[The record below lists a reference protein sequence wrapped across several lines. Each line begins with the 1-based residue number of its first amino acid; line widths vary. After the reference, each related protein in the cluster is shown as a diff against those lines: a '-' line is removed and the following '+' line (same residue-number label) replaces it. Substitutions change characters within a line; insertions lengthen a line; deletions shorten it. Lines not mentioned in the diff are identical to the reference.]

1 VTLTLGPPQPPHL
14 HARFPDAAPQLPHLR
29 LGTAPTPVRELPGLP
44 GVWVKD
50 EGAYGDGGWGGN
62 KVRKLEWI
70 LPDVKRRGRRTILT
84 FGALGTNHGLATA
97 LYAQAAGLQAAV
109 AVVDQPL
116 DDHVRANLARLKASG
131 ATVHETRTARRTRL
145 LAPALLVR
153 HRRPYVLPAGGSSAV
168 GVLGYVETALE
179 LAAQI
184 DAGELPRPG
193 TVVCAVGTGGTLAGM
208 MLGLR
213 LAGLHDVR
221 VEGVL
226 VNDGLPLDPR
236 RIARLA
242 ARTARLLRRRGA
254 DVPDAAIPSR
264 TDVVVETD
272 ALGPGYGHATAEARA
287 AVARGPELGLELEG
301 VYTGKAFGRLLRV
314 HAAGARDGGAPVL
327 FVHTNGPR
335 P

>member
-1 VTLTLGPPQPPHL
+1 MTASRSPHL
-14 HARFPDAAPQLPHLR
+14 HARFPEAAGQLPYLR
-29 LGTAPTPVRELPGLP
+29 LGTGPTPVRELPGLP

-70 LPDVKRRGRRTILT
+70 LPDVRRRGRRTVLT

-97 LYAQAAGLQAAV
+97 LYAKDAGLRVAV

-116 DDHVRANLARLKASG
+116 DDHVRANLARLRASG
-131 ATVHETRTARRTRL
+131 ANVHETHTVARTRL

-153 HRRPYVLPAGGSSAV
+153 HRRPYVLPAGGSSPV

-184 DAGELPRPG
+184 DAGDLPRPG
-193 TVVCAVGTGGTLAGM
+193 AVVCAIGTGGTLAGM
-208 MLGLR
+208 LLGLR
-213 LAGLHDVR
+213 LAGLADVR

-226 VNDGLPLDPR
+226 VNDGLPLEPA

-242 ARTARLLRRRGA
+242 ARTAKLLRRRGA
-254 DVPDAAIPSR
+254 DVPASAVPSAG
-264 TDVVVETD
+264 DVIVQTD
-272 ALGPGYGHATAEARA
+272 ALGAGYGHATAESEA
-287 AVARGPELGLELEG
+287 AVALGPALGLTLED
-301 VYTGKAFGRLLRV
+301 VYTGKALGRLLRV
-314 HAAGARDGGAPVL
+314 RAAGPDAGAPVL
-327 FVHTNGPR
+327 FLHTNGPR

>member
-70 LPDVKRRGRRTILT
+70 LPDVKRRGR
-84 FGALGTNHGLATA
+84 
-97 LYAQAAGLQAAV
+97 
-109 AVVDQPL
+109 
-116 DDHVRANLARLKASG
+116 
-131 ATVHETRTARRTRL
+131 
-145 LAPALLVR
+145 
-153 HRRPYVLPAGGSSAV
+153 
-168 GVLGYVETALE
+168 
-179 LAAQI
+179 
-184 DAGELPRPG
+184 
-193 TVVCAVGTGGTLAGM
+193 
-208 MLGLR
+208 
-213 LAGLHDVR
+213 
-221 VEGVL
+221 
-226 VNDGLPLDPR
+226 
-236 RIARLA
+236 
-242 ARTARLLRRRGA
+242 
-254 DVPDAAIPSR
+254 
-264 TDVVVETD
+264 
-272 ALGPGYGHATAEARA
+272 A